1 MKPLSIEMQNFGAIA
16 AATIDVSQIACAA
29 ICGPNGAGKSTA
41 FTIAPMFALFG
52 MTKAGTGADDMV
64 RAGENMATVTFDFE
78 HHGSIWRVIR
88 TRSKQ
93 GRGKSTLDLQRQS
106 GELWVSESGA
116 SIAETQKRI
125 VNLLGLDAD
134 TFAASSMILQGDAG
148 NFTKRPAG
156 QRKAILAQILQLDQY
171 DHLQE
176 KSREKVTQLNLEI
189 ERLKIKQGEIDTR
202 LYFKPELLTELDA
215 CEKQCKGIE
224 ELLPQQEGSLQKLQI
239 EYEKLLNGQQEKEE
253 TTKQLQQLRDQTIV
267 KKQDLDNERQRE
279 KIAQSILDKKEDIL
293 RAATAYDAI
302 KIQITALNAKKDEKA
317 LLFAEAKQQKQD
329 LDNLLLANMQTATDI
344 SVLTAAAADRQQIEN
359 AKNEYDTLLNQ
370 HNDLLSLREQYRKH
384 SDIVRDL
391 QARLKEESD
400 RNQSRMDKLKG
411 DLKNL
416 EVKADMLERAE
427 CVDIEKANCRFLR
440 DAIIANNELPAVK
453 ALLETEQT
461 EHLKKKTELDGQ
473 IDVAHKELLSLKY
486 DPLAITETEQRIG
499 ELKPQV
505 DKLAQL
511 QAKLPLLDN
520 LQNQLTDGEKRAQ
533 VLQERIQVM
542 RDKWRV
548 LSEGMEQLPTLEKKR
563 DELAAEAAQKEQLP
577 VAQEA
582 IVAAQ
587 ARITSLTDELQQ
599 LQVNVATLEA
609 KIKAIQE
616 NTSSINVKEESIHK
630 LRETLQTSRTQ
641 QIQLIGRIGG
651 IKAKLDALAED
662 ETAKKELQASMPP
675 LALRYTRYKTLMRAF
690 GRDGIPA
697 LIIENA
703 VPELERIANDILG
716 QMSAEKNY
724 LRFETQ
730 KELKSKK
737 GMAETLDIIV
747 GDWAG
752 ERIYETYSGGEQLR
766 IDFAIRFALAE
777 LLARRAGSKVDWL
790 TIDEGFGSQSDEFL
804 PMVIEA
810 VQNIADRF
818 GRVLVISHV
827 KAVQEAF
834 AERIEFV
841 PSTAE
846 NGITQVHVR

>member
-1 MKPLSIEMQNFGAIA
+1 M
-16 AATIDVSQIACAA
+16 
-29 ICGPNGAGKSTA
+29 
-41 FTIAPMFALFG
+41 
-52 MTKAGTGADDMV
+52 
-64 RAGENMATVTFDFE
+64 
-78 HHGSIWRVIR
+78 
-88 TRSKQ
+88 
-93 GRGKSTLDLQRQS
+93 
-106 GELWVSESGA
+106 SESGA
-116 SIAETQKRI
+116 SIAETQKKI
-125 VNLLGLDAD
+125 VDLLGLDAD

-148 NFTKRPAG
+148 NFTKRPSG

-176 KSREKVTQLNLEI
+176 KSREKAAELNLEI
-189 ERLKIKQGEIDTR
+189 ERIKIKQSEIDTR
-202 LYFKPELLTELDA
+202 LMDKPELLTALDA
-215 CEKQCKGIE
+215 CEKQRTEIDNI
-224 ELLPQQEGSLQKLQI
+224 LPQQEENLQKLQI
-239 EYEKLLNGQQEKEE
+239 EYEKLLNDQQEAENA
-253 TTKQLQQLRDQTIV
+253 TKQLQELRDQIV
-267 KKQDLDNERQRE
+267 VKHQDLEHERQRE

-293 RAATAYDAI
+293 RAVTAYDAV
-302 KIQITALNAKKDEKA
+302 KIQITTLNAKKDEQN

-329 LDNLLLANMQTATDI
+329 LDNLLLANMQTAADI
-344 SVLTAAAADRQQIEN
+344 SVLTAAAADRLKLEN
-359 AKNEYDTLLNQ
+359 AKTEYEALLDQHHDLLN
-370 HNDLLSLREQYRKH
+370 LREQYRKH

-391 QARLKEESD
+391 QARWQREAE
-400 RNQSRMDKLKG
+400 RNHAQIDKLEGNLTTLTTKVQM
-411 DLKNL
+411 LKS
-416 EVKADMLERAE
+416 AE
-427 CVDIEKANCRFLR
+427 CIDIEKANCHFLR
-440 DAIIANNELPAVK
+440 DAIEANNELPAAIEAIAAEQADHMKKK
-453 ALLETEQT
+453 ALLDEQA
-461 EHLKKKTELDGQ
+461 D
-473 IDVAHKELLSLKY
+473 AARKELLDLGY
-486 DPLAITETEQRIG
+486 NPLAITETEQRIA

-505 DKLAQL
+505 EKLAEL
-511 QAKLPLLDN
+511 QAHLPLLDN
-520 LQNQLTDGEKRAQ
+520 LQNQLTDGEKRAK
-533 VLQERIQVM
+533 VLQERLQVM
-542 RDKWRV
+542 RNKWRV
-548 LSEGMEQLPTLEKKR
+548 LSEGMEQLPVLEKQR
-563 DELAAEAAQKEQLP
+563 DELAAEAGQKDQLP
-577 VAQEA
+577 VAQET

-599 LQVNVATLEA
+599 LQFNVVILVA
-609 KIKAIQE
+609 KIKAMQE
-616 NTSSINVKEESIHK
+616 NIGDINTKAENIRK
-630 LRETLQTSRTQ
+630 LREALQTSRAQ
-641 QIQLIGRIGG
+641 QLQLIGRIGG
-651 IKAKLDALAED
+651 IKAKLDALTAD
-662 ETAKKELQASMPP
+662 ETARKELQETLPP

-716 QMSAEKNY
+716 QMSAGKNY

-810 VQNIADRF
+810 VQNVADRF

-841 PSTAE
+841 PEES
-846 NGITQVHVR
+846 GITQVHIQ